1 MYTRLRKCINPYL
14 QKDHVR
20 HILGSGIASMA
31 VSTVIGTAKNY
42 MVWHFGLSRNPENE
56 FAWQFAKQM

>member
-1 MYTRLRKCINPYL
+1 MYTRLRKSINPYL

-42 MVWHFGLSRNPENE
+42 IVLDFGLSRNPENE
-56 FAWQFAKQM
+56 FARQFAKQ